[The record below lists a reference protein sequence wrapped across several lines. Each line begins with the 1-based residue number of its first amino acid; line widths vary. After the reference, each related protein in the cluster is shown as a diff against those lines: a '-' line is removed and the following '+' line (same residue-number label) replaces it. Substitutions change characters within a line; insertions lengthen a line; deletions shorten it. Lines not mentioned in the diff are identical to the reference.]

1 MEYFLGVVKNGICVN
16 GNVERYCKK
25 RVDVKKVDFE
35 AVVHNLLWFQ
45 VISHYMLN
53 GFGFID
59 I

>member
-1 MEYFLGVVKNGICVN
+1 M
-16 GNVERYCKK
+16 
-25 RVDVKKVDFE
+25 KKVDFE

-53 GFGFID
+53 DFGFID